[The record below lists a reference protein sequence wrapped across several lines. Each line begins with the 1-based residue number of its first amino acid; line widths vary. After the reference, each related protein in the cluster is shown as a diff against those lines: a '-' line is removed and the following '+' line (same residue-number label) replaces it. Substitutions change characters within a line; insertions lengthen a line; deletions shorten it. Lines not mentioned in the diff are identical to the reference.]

1 MAARV
6 YLSCSRNNPVSSLL
20 GMCNENNFS
29 LYPTTELCVFCTWKV
44 GRRLWLTL
52 PGGARC
58 CRSLPAWP
66 LWLPQEYILDP
77 RPSPLWMYSYAQYLA
92 LSTYNNANE
101 AAEKPYSCPVEPGLL
116 QMTATSEKQQRQ
128 TDRLSHKHYLSL
140 TSWLRAQS
148 NLF

>member
-1 MAARV
+1 MCFLYVEGGQETLTYTARRSQV
-6 YLSCSRNNPVSSLL
+6 LQVSPSMTSLATSR
-20 GMCNENNFS
+20 
-29 LYPTTELCVFCTWKV
+29 
-44 GRRLWLTL
+44 
-52 PGGARC
+52 
-58 CRSLPAWP
+58 
-66 LWLPQEYILDP
+66 ILDP

-140 TSWLRAQS
+140 TS
-148 NLF
+148 